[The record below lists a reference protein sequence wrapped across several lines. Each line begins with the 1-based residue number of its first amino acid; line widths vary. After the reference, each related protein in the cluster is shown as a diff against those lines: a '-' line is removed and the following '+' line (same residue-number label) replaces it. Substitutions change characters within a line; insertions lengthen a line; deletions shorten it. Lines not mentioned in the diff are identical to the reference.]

1 MNWNDIDFSAIQN
14 MVNSLSDEQKEN
26 IRTMAQDMMKGH
38 DTPVQE
44 EEEAPVFDQLGIEE
58 EQFTALPGK
67 MQDDLEAALDA
78 EQYYEDDPDAD
89 FSAAAL
95 FYSKALLEACRQR
108 LFPVFK
114 NVLDAKD
121 LAAPGYTTLSQ
132 YLLALDDENIR
143 KLADE
148 GFADTSYWVSVRD
161 LLRFA
166 MLFLQRAEYDTIS
179 YSDLLAIKSRLIEEK
194 EIFLLFEAI

>member
-95 FYSKALLEACRQR
+95 FYSKALLEACRQ
-108 LFPVFK
+108 
-114 NVLDAKD
+114 
-121 LAAPGYTTLSQ
+121 LS
-132 YLLALDDENIR
+132 
-143 KLADE
+143 
-148 GFADTSYWVSVRD
+148 
-161 LLRFA
+161 
-166 MLFLQRAEYDTIS
+166 
-179 YSDLLAIKSRLIEEK
+179 LIH
-194 EIFLLFEAI
+194 I